1 MNADSSEAHHRHPP
15 RASRGRG
22 SVADPARRGHH
33 VVAGR
38 IKSAQI
44 THDSEQMTVE
54 GGVLTIAINGG
65 VIHVIDRV
73 LIPAA

>member
-1 MNADSSEAHHRHPP
+1 
-15 RASRGRG
+15 
-22 SVADPARRGHH
+22 
-33 VVAGR
+33 VAGR
-38 IKSAQI
+38 IEAAQV

-65 VIHVIDRV
+65 VIHLIDRV